1 LERIMSTINND
12 QIRGAILEVLGGIA
26 PELDPAKIKPNKAL
40 RDQVDLDSF
49 DFLNVIIAL
58 HERLGVDIPES
69 DYQKLVT
76 LDAMVEYLA
85 GRSAAAQLSSTA

>member
-1 LERIMSTINND
+1 MSTINND
-12 QIRGAILEVLGGIA
+12 QIRTAILEVLEGIA
-26 PELDPAKIKPNKAL
+26 PELDPARIKPDKPL

-58 HERLGVDIPES
+58 HDRLGVDIPEA

-76 LDAMVEYLA
+76 LDGMVEYLA
-85 GRSAAAQLSSTA
+85 CRSTAAQAPGSA

>member
-1 LERIMSTINND
+1 VSARTDDEVR
-12 QIRGAILEVLGGIA
+12 RAILEVLSGIA
-26 PELDPAKIKPNKAL
+26 PELDRASIKPDKPL
-40 RDQVDLDSF
+40 REQVDLDSF

-76 LDAMVEYLA
+76 LDGMVEYLVR
-85 GRSAAAQLSSTA
+85 RSTAAQTLTTRP